1 MAGHGRA
8 WQERL
13 VTPYIMWAVS
23 VYRAGGCRIGVVE
36 VGLGLGSV
44 KNRIG
49 RSDLRATSK
58 RGHCQTELGT
68 TPGVWGVQIEA

>member
-1 MAGHGRA
+1 M
-8 WQERL
+8 
-13 VTPYIMWAVS
+13 
-23 VYRAGGCRIGVVE
+23 YRAGGCRIGVVE
-36 VGLGLGSV
+36 VGLGVGSV